1 MALTASREDFKLY
14 FTCPRKL
21 ALKTMGIKVMEI
33 KRPRRLTPAYAI
45 GVSGEKLTEEMLEI
59 IASLQVDKSKGE
71 YVEVLKDRNEP
82 VKKSVETLVEKLRT
96 IAQTTTTLTEVIRD
110 GMETSKVKENVKRM
124 VRFTVEEAFKKIE
137 GTMPHHEIE
146 SYKSMI
152 ERQTMESFLD
162 ALKGLSESI
171 PKIKTVYKPTLRNR
185 DTCSFGYPD
194 YQVKTIKED
203 ILIEVK
209 NLKDLERA
217 IEEGRWN
224 LLYYNSLLADLELGD
239 SIWRMGKLAR
249 PSKSLIVVPRWGEIK
264 EITEPIPNFREIAVE
279 IWKIKR
285 SALIDH
291 VIPDIKPEPSICR
304 WCKYRKFCEKEKI
317 EQLEYAKPIPLIYAI
332 AEYERERCVGGT
344 QSQQYQEKIKMIYR
358 TLPDEFDNWGGLE
371 FLIKNWTKIDDISR
385 KLYRRHEEN
394 LEVIL
399 RVAKKRWK
407 I

>member
-1 MALTASREDFKLY
+1 VALTASREDFKLY

-33 KRPRRLTPAYAI
+33 KRPPRLTPAYAI

-110 GMETSKVKENVKRM
+110 GMETSKVKENVKRI
-124 VRFTVEEAFKKIE
+124 VRFTVEEAFKRIE

-146 SYKSMI
+146 PYKSMI

-185 DTCSFGYPD
+185 DTCSIGYPD

-332 AEYERERCVGGT
+332 AEYERERCVGWT